1 MISLRLHYVGFIGD
15 ENTVDVGTD
24 DNLLL
29 AYHFHIPEGLCG
41 EFLSVSL
48 LLMIFPFLHYLK

>member
-41 EFLSVSL
+41 EF
-48 LLMIFPFLHYLK
+48 